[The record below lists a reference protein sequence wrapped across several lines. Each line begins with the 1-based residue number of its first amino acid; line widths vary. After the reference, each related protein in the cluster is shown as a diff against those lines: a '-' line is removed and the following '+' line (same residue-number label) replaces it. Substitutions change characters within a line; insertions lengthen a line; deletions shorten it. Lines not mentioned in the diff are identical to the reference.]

1 MKKQCRQDLGLCG
14 HSLVRYWTY
23 SKKCFAQIYRALYG
37 EAKEKQFFS

>member
-14 HSLVRYWTY
+14 YLLARY

-37 EAKEKQFFS
+37 EAKEK